1 MKASHRVVEA
11 RILDPFFI
19 AVVLQTAHA
28 VAAAAAAK
36 GKKISMRKG
45 VIFFAR
51 TMNLLLLLL
60 LGLFLC
66 SLLPM
71 AIPACTRARGS
82 FWGCRQ
88 LMGRKHE
95 VNNLDLWLSSSP
107 TFVVRYYC
115 GSSRLRT
122 PPQKLALQF
131 VILLLL
137 SPPLCHL
144 YYKWKYYA
152 ADGGK
157 GNHRCAT

>member
-1 MKASHRVVEA
+1 
-11 RILDPFFI
+11 
-19 AVVLQTAHA
+19 
-28 VAAAAAAK
+28 
-36 GKKISMRKG
+36 
-45 VIFFAR
+45 
-51 TMNLLLLLL
+51 
-60 LGLFLC
+60 
-66 SLLPM
+66 
-71 AIPACTRARGS
+71 
-82 FWGCRQ
+82 
-88 LMGRKHE
+88 MGRKHE

>member
-1 MKASHRVVEA
+1 
-11 RILDPFFI
+11 
-19 AVVLQTAHA
+19 
-28 VAAAAAAK
+28 
-36 GKKISMRKG
+36 MRKG

-131 VILLLL
+131 VILLLH
-137 SPPLCHL
+137 SNSQSLCVICITNGNIMRQTGE
-144 YYKWKYYA
+144 KATIA
-152 ADGGK
+152 ALRRFWNAQNQAEFGTSQVDSSK
-157 GNHRCAT
+157 IMVPWESSNLFESLLA